1 MLDYSE
7 KRDYQR
13 MNMGCPARYRPAGAA
28 EALCAVVDNLSSS
41 GVALIAEGAVESG
54 VEMSL
59 EIMPGK
65 TITPPLSA
73 YVKAL
78 RSEPREDGK
87 FTLICT
93 IEKILGDAEIGPDF
107 P

>member
-7 KRDYQR
+7 KRDFQR
-13 MNMGCPARYRPAGAA
+13 MHMGCPARYRVKGAA
-28 EALCAVVDNLSSS
+28 AVEKAVVNNLSGS
-41 GVALIAEGAVESG
+41 GVALTSESPVAAGAELG
-54 VEMSL
+54 L

-73 YVKAL
+73 YVQVL
-78 RSEPREDGK
+78 RCEPQDDGN
-87 FTLICT
+87 FSVICT
-93 IEKILGDAEIGPDF
+93 IERILNEDEIGPGF

>member
-7 KRDYQR
+7 KRDFQR
-13 MNMGCPARYRPAGAA
+13 MNMGCPARYRPTGA
-28 EALCAVVDNLSSS
+28 EQTECAVVDNLSSS
-41 GVALIAEGAVESG
+41 GVALITENPVAADAVLG
-54 VEMSL
+54 L

-73 YVKAL
+73 YVKVL
-78 RSEPREDGK
+78 RCEPRDDGNY
-87 FTLICT
+87 LLVCT
-93 IEKILGDAEIGPDF
+93 IERILSDEEIRPDF